1 MIKPVFKP
9 LMLLVAA
16 AVLTTANIPV
26 TATARTVGESGLP
39 LPRFVSLG
47 VTKANMRVGPK
58 QTHPIQWVYQ
68 KKGTPLEIIEEYE
81 AWRRVRDIDG
91 TTGWM
96 HRRLLVGKR
105 TAIITADWAS
115 IRTQPDVTAPL
126 TVRAEKGVAGTLEEC
141 TQRWCL
147 ITIQGRDG
155 WIEKDLIWGV
165 YPIEVFD

>member
-1 MIKPVFKP
+1 MIKPAFKP
-9 LMLLVAA
+9 LMHLAAAAFLAIASVPTSVAA
-16 AVLTTANIPV
+16 QV
-26 TATARTVGESGLP
+26 TGDSGLP

-68 KKGTPLEIIEEYE
+68 KKGTPLEIIEEHE

-126 TVRAEKGVAGTLEEC
+126 SVRAEKGVAGTLEEC
-141 TQRWCL
+141 SQSWCL
-147 ITIQGRDG
+147 ISIKGREG
-155 WIEKDLIWGV
+155 WIEKDLIWGA
-165 YPIEVFD
+165 YPNEVFD